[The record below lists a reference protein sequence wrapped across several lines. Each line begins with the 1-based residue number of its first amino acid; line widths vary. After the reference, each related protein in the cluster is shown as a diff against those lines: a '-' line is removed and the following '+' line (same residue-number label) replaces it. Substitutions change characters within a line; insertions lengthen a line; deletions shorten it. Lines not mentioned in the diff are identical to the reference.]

1 MCLVRANLSINAYAF
16 THYSDGTVT
25 PWMKGRGGAA
35 VTVSKSGRTLFVVAG
50 FSGNE
55 NSDVYAYDL
64 DADTW
69 TRVGDAMLRPCSVA
83 GISTLVTGSVEYVVV
98 FGGEVEESTKG
109 HEGAGGFTNELTAFR
124 VAEAAVGV
132 TDAAGTAPATSL
144 TRVEVTVAEGDVPG
158 ARGWL
163 GFTAS
168 AAATA
173 VLFGGLAG
181 NDDAPLRLNDLW
193 SLTIA

>member
-1 MCLVRANLSINAYAF
+1 MRANIIISVCAF
-16 THYSDGTVT
+16 TRYSDGTVT

-69 TRVGDAMLRPCSVA
+69 TQVGDAMLRPCSVT
-83 GISTLVTGSVEYVVV
+83 GISTLVIGGVEYVVV

-124 VAEAAVGV
+124 VAEAAVGE
-132 TDAAGTAPATSL
+132 TGAAGTPATSL
-144 TRVEVTVAEGDVPG
+144 TRVDVTVTKGDVPG

-168 AAATA
+168 GAATA
-173 VLFGGLAG
+173 VLFGGLTG